1 MHRLVPVKDAVVSG
15 LYESFVCNGRFQN
28 TASGN
33 CPISLSRVP
42 VPVSLPLGHS
52 QFYKVFHS
60 RSGELPLFPNI
71 GAEFSSQPFV
81 PPLHCRLHTRNPEVA
96 QPAPGVDFYVL
107 HWALFWLVNLPLR
120 PALYAISVRQA
131 RVLPIRGPLGL

>member
-52 QFYKVFHS
+52 QFYKVLHS

-71 GAEFSSQPFV
+71 GAESSSQPFV

-107 HWALFWLVNLPLR
+107 HHDPDISALAAGSQFFSCSALSLCGQLR
-120 PALYAISVRQA
+120 FP
-131 RVLPIRGPLGL
+131 